1 MAFRVLREQCASLQY
16 QKRLEMK
23 WPSKCSSRAQ
33 FLACRIGLYPGQKTT
48 WFPPQSFLHRKW
60 FLSIWLFLALHT
72 VESAQSK
79 NRCLLH
85 IRLVMRWALLVVPD
99 LFNTELRWS
108 QYRLPLS
115 SHIFLKEAY
124 VEHGKPSRYK
134 CKKPTNHACLGV
146 PQVRTPAVLNPKEGT
161 VQEWQGQHGD
171 GLHPHKGSTFDW
183 TLASL
188 LTGLLPLALAC

>member
-1 MAFRVLREQCASLQY
+1 MRKWKKLAACVGKMAFRVLREQCASFQY

-33 FLACRIGLYPGQKTT
+33 FLACRTGLYPGQKTT

-85 IRLVMRWALLVVPD
+85 IKLVMRWALLVVPD

-108 QYRLPLS
+108 QYRLPLL

-134 CKKPTNHACLGV
+134 CKKQAETMLV
-146 PQVRTPAVLNPKEGT
+146 
-161 VQEWQGQHGD
+161 
-171 GLHPHKGSTFDW
+171 
-183 TLASL
+183 
-188 LTGLLPLALAC
+188 